1 MCPLTQACPGQG
13 LASASCPAHPVFTQ
27 PGASSAALAPACV
40 ARSGGQGCLSL
51 HSTSSLCSVGHS
63 YPSKRASVFH
73 LPDKLLFVLQSPAH
87 KARNTHAH
95 PKVSGG
101 QARQRLKQKDHGF
114 GASLG
119 YIARPCLSQAKG
131 GEWVSELH
139 GHPMARRTSCGRRS
153 SSRVCC
159 QGRTSRICSV
169 RHYCVFRVEWR
180 HVRTRASP
188 SP

>member
-1 MCPLTQACPGQG
+1 LPQPPALPTQFLPSLVLPQQPWLLLVWPGVEG
-13 LASASCPAHPVFTQ
+13 R
-27 PGASSAALAPACV
+27 GASPCTLQAHCALWGTRIPA
-40 ARSGGQGCLSL
+40 RGL
-51 HSTSSLCSVGHS
+51 LCSICLTNS
-63 YPSKRASVFH
+63 YSFFKAQ
-73 LPDKLLFVLQSPAH
+73 LIKLE
-87 KARNTHAH
+87 THM
-95 PKVSGG
+95 PIQRCPGG